1 MKTLKQIEYQLQAD
15 APYNLGSPKE
25 IGYGCGVDSAL
36 NHPQI
41 VLAVNMHEELLE
53 ACRKASTLVDY
64 YRRAVMTGH
73 IVGTHSG
80 ALVQGDYEVMDSLD
94 KAIRKAEAL

>member
-15 APYNLGSPKE
+15 APYNLGSSKE

-41 VLAVNMHEELLE
+41 VLAVNMHEELIQALKDLTKE
-53 ACRKASTLVDY
+53 VNLGKLNIRKDFSLISAHAS
-64 YRRAVMTGH
+64 
-73 IVGTHSG
+73 
-80 ALVQGDYEVMDSLD
+80 AL
-94 KAIRKAEAL
+94 KAIFRAEDK